1 MACEV
6 SVRVFMLRR
15 KIPFPRVQDEM
26 PDSVMG
32 ADSFSNDWDPRR
44 DLAVMD
50 GDALNVSVMSLGGEV
65 LVTVIVSC
73 RRSVWS

>member
-1 MACEV
+1 M
-6 SVRVFMLRR
+6 RVFMLHR

-26 PDSVMG
+26 PDSVTG

-50 GDALNVSVMSLGGEV
+50 GDALNVSVMSLGGEA
-65 LVTVIVSC
+65 LVTVIVS
-73 RRSVWS
+73 RRSSMSLEGT